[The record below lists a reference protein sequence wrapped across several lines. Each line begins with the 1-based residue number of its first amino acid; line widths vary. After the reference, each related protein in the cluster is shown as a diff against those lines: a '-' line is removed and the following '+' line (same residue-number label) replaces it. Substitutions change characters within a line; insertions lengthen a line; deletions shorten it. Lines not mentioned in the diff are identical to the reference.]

1 MFIILSGIMACAL
14 FEKQTVVQGEEPTGP
29 GDTGVTQDTGNLVD
43 TGDTAVGDTG
53 DTGSGD
59 TGNGDTGSEDTGI
72 GNGVTNNM
80 NSSNSELAQ
89 SVDCTGDYSAYDY
102 DNEAECFTD
111 FLSCGDQILV
121 STGGGTNYFDSA
133 LYTSWY
139 AMNSKDATYEGPERG
154 YYFMHPGDGSSV
166 VFTLESP
173 CEDMDLLYFK
183 SYDMGDC
190 YEGSCAPCQQDND
203 ISDESYYQN
212 DSFEIFDTNPNS
224 YLIIVEAADNG
235 DHPFV
240 LTVECN

>member
-1 MFIILSGIMACAL
+1 MIVVLVGIMACAL
-14 FEKQTVVQGEEPTGP
+14 FEKQTVVQGEEPTGV
-29 GDTGVTQDTGNLVD
+29 GDSGNTTQDTGSITD
-43 TGDTAVGDTG
+43 TGNPADTGSGNDTGGNDTGGG
-53 DTGSGD
+53 DTGSG
-59 TGNGDTGSEDTGI
+59 
-72 GNGVTNNM
+72 VTNNM
-80 NSSNSELAQ
+80 SSSNSELAQ
-89 SVDCTGDYSAYDY
+89 GVDCTGDYSAYDY
-102 DNEAECFTD
+102 DNEAECFSD
-111 FLSCGDQILV
+111 FISCGDQILV
-121 STGGGTNYFDSA
+121 STGGGTNFFNNDV
-133 LYTSWY
+133 YTSWY

-190 YEGSCAPCQQDND
+190 YTDACAPCQQDNE

-212 DSFEIFDTNPNS
+212 DSIEIYDNNPNS

-235 DHPFV
+235 EHPFV